1 MHHFKHHA
9 ASGILLTALIAA
21 PAVQADTPEDRLSTG
36 LVAGT
41 LGAGLQISYEARP
54 NLNLRAQYTRWN
66 LTTTQKVDDI
76 DYDVDATLGAVGL
89 YADYYPFSNSFHLS
103 VGLTRNLTEL
113 KVKNQRFTQS
123 FDIGGTTIT
132 GTTQAG
138 AVTGKASFNTAPYI
152 GIGWGQYQPQGWG
165 IRLDVG
171 AHFLGKP
178 DVNLSVDQNKLPAGA
193 PTVSQADI
201 QQEEQKARNDI
212 GDVIYPELSLTVT
225 YGW

>member
-1 MHHFKHHA
+1 MHHTKRFT
-9 ASGILLTALIAA
+9 ASGILLTALIAT

-41 LGAGLQISYEARP
+41 LGAGLQISYEVRP

-89 YADYYPFSNSFHLS
+89 YADYYPFGNSFHLS
-103 VGLTRNLTEL
+103 VGLTRNLTEV
-113 KVKNQRFTQS
+113 KIKNQTFTRT
-123 FDIGGTTIT
+123 FNIGNTTLT
-132 GTTQAG
+132 GEAKAG
-138 AVTGKASFNTAPYI
+138 ALTGKASFNTAPYI
-152 GIGWGQYQPQGWG
+152 GIGWGQYQPEGWG
-165 IRLDVG
+165 IRLDLG

-178 DVNLSVDQNKLPAGA
+178 DVHLSVDNTKLPAPVNDTA
-193 PTVSQADI
+193 VRE
-201 QQEEQKARNDI
+201 EEQKARNDI